1 MCYPCTG
8 DSREERGIEGSLP
21 SREFW
26 LLPRIQLMVP
36 CSAQVPSVVANHVI
50 SVGPL
55 GGTVPSMELILH
67 LQNKGADECSS
78 RSPLDDPL
86 LLIPSLL
93 ISSPW
98 ATCPPWRQQ
107 ERN

>member
-1 MCYPCTG
+1 
-8 DSREERGIEGSLP
+8 
-21 SREFW
+21 
-26 LLPRIQLMVP
+26 MVP

-55 GGTVPSMELILH
+55 GGTVPSLELILH
-67 LQNKGADECSS
+67 LQNKEADECSS

-98 ATCPPWRQQ
+98 ATCPREIEMWRVEQILVLVL
-107 ERN
+107 